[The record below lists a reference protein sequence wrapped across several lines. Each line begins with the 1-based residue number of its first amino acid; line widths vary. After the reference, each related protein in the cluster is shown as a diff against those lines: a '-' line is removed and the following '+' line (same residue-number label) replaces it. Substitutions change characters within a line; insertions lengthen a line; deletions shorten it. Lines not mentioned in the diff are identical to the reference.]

1 METPPVTSSTD
12 NTVYTGQVKWFNSK
26 SGYGFITIKND
37 CEKKENDIFAH
48 YTNITTS
55 SQYKYL
61 MQGEYVEFNLLKSS
75 NSNHEFQAV
84 NVTGILAGEL
94 MCQIRKSSIRMDDN
108 TQHKQR
114 HRGDNRS
121 DEHPDMNEPVNY

>member
-1 METPPVTSSTD
+1 METPNVTSSTD

-37 CEKKENDIFAH
+37 CEKKENDIFVH

-75 NSNHEFQAV
+75 NTNHEFQAV
-84 NVTGILAGEL
+84 NVTGILRGEL
-94 MCQIRKSSIRMDDN
+94 MCQIRKSSIRIDDN
-108 TQHKQR
+108 THKQR
-114 HRGDNRS
+114 RRNDNQS
-121 DEHPDMNEPVNY
+121 EVEPV

>member
-1 METPPVTSSTD
+1 METPNVTSSTD

-26 SGYGFITIKND
+26 SGYGFITIKSD
-37 CEKKENDIFAH
+37 CDKKENDIFVH

-75 NSNHEFQAV
+75 NTNHEFQAV
-84 NVTGILAGEL
+84 NVTGILKGEL

-108 TQHKQR
+108 THKSKR
-114 HRGDNRS
+114 RAEHS
-121 DEHPDMNEPVNY
+121 DPDLDLVH

>member
-1 METPPVTSSTD
+1 METPNVTSSTD

-37 CEKKENDIFAH
+37 CERKENDIFVH

-75 NSNHEFQAV
+75 NTNHEFQAV
-84 NVTGILAGEL
+84 NVTGILRGEL
-94 MCQIRKSSIRMDDN
+94 MCQIRKSSIRLDDN
-108 TQHKQR
+108 THKQR
-114 HRGDNRS
+114 RRNDNQS
-121 DEHPDMNEPVNY
+121 EVEPV